1 MKSSTDQIRKT
12 IEIKAPPARVW
23 RALTNYQE
31 FSAWFGLDLE
41 SPFVAG
47 QATRGRKMHPD
58 HGPLTLELV
67 VQTMEPERLF
77 SYHWHP
83 DVADPR
89 ADFSRERPTLVEFR
103 LEPIATGTRL
113 TVTESGFDAIAARR
127 RDEAFRKHA
136 EGWALQIE
144 RIENYVATTP

>member
-77 SYHWHP
+77 RTIGIRTSPTRGPIFHASGRRWSNF
-83 DVADPR
+83 AS
-89 ADFSRERPTLVEFR
+89 SRSRP
-103 LEPIATGTRL
+103 
-113 TVTESGFDAIAARR
+113 AR
-127 RDEAFRKHA
+127 
-136 EGWALQIE
+136 
-144 RIENYVATTP
+144 V